1 MRVRQTAAG
10 PAARSMRRPA
20 HAQPRQKIGV
30 FGPGAAGTIRALSPG
45 TDVSTAILT
54 NTANR
59 YNRKHP
65 DVASTILATLPG
77 AVHIA
82 TRGTAE
88 IAPAL
93 ERLLADGCP
102 LLVLNGGDGTVQKV
116 LTELLARADAERC
129 PILAILPGGTTNMT
143 ARSINGRA
151 LSFPQALSALGRQVA
166 RQTPPIER
174 RALLAQQPSGI
185 RLAGFFWGM
194 GAILRGIEYCQNTVY
209 GAGIGGEQ
217 ASGVALVRTV
227 LGIARRQPPFSG
239 GVTVDLEGAN
249 PSGRFDASILLATTL
264 EQLFLGIR
272 PFWGTGQGDLQGLLV
287 EEPAHRLVRNLPA
300 LLRGRPNRHMTAGT
314 GYHSF
319 RSDALR
325 VTASGRF
332 TLDGELY
339 DFEDGPLALEPSA
352 RLRFLRL
359 GSDTP

>member
-1 MRVRQTAAG
+1 M
-10 PAARSMRRPA
+10 SN
-20 HAQPRQKIGV
+20 
-30 FGPGAAGTIRALSPG
+30 
-45 TDVSTAILT
+45 AILT

-65 DVASTILATLPG
+65 DVASTILAALPG
-77 AVHIA
+77 AAHVA

-93 ERLLADGCP
+93 ERMLADGCR

-116 LTELLARADAERC
+116 LTELLARADADRW
-129 PILAILPGGTTNMT
+129 PTLAILPGGTTNMT

-151 LSFPQALSALGRQVA
+151 LSFGQALAALGRQVA
-166 RQTPPIER
+166 TGRAPIER
-174 RALLAQQPSGI
+174 RALFARQPSGA

-227 LGIARRQPPFSG
+227 VGIARRQPPFSG
-239 GVTVDLEGAN
+239 GVTVRLEGAN
-249 PSGRFDASILLATTL
+249 PSGCFDASILLATTL

-272 PFWGTGQGDLQGLLV
+272 PFWGGGSGEVQGLLV
-287 EEPAHRLVRNLPA
+287 EEPAQRLVRNLPA
-300 LLRGRPNRHMTAGT
+300 LLRGRPNRHMTAAT

-319 RSDALR
+319 RSDGLH

-339 DFEDGPLALEPSA
+339 EFEDGPLVLEPSPP
-352 RLRFLRL
+352 LRFLRL
-359 GSDTP
+359 GSRPS